1 MVVMVML
8 VFIVVFFVFVVTLL
22 ALSSV
27 LLAPL
32 ALIAVVVRT
41 PVRWV
46 VVPEP
51 CPVKDGPELVPEMVS
66 AVTVAVESK
75 VSKGMVYS
83 KGSLRRSALRRQG
96 AVGGFHG
103 CARSVAANQVIRI
116 RGFEEGELRECSVT
130 LTATSLD
137 LELFRALAFK
147 DLGARVNFLVA
158 TAHVTLSV
166 SDWLALSVLPLAVKG
181 RIVCVGVACH
191 LCYKLAAESVSATAQ
206 LVRDVAHVSWTIVRR
221 PEEVGRADLDGDGH
235 HEDGQD

>member
-8 VFIVVFFVFVVTLL
+8 VFIVVFVVFVVTLL

-27 LLAPL
+27 LLTPL
-32 ALIAVVVRT
+32 ALMAVVVRT

-51 CPVKDGPELVPEMVS
+51 CPVKDGSELVPEMVS
-66 AVTVAVESK
+66 AVTVAVESE

-103 CARSVAANQVIRI
+103 CARSVTANQVIRI
-116 RGFEEGELRECSVT
+116 RGFEEGELCECVT

-137 LELFRALAFK
+137 LELFRALAFE
-147 DLGARVNFLVA
+147 DLGARVNLLVA
-158 TAHVTLSV
+158 TTDVTLSV
-166 SDWLALSVLPLAVKG
+166 SDWLALSVFPLAVEG
-181 RIVCVGVACH
+181 RIVCVGVASHFCH
-191 LCYKLAAESVSATAQ
+191 KLAAKSVCATAQ
-206 LVRDVAHVSWTIVRR
+206 LVRYVAHVSWTIVCR
-221 PEEVGRADLDGDGH
+221 PEEVG
-235 HEDGQD
+235 